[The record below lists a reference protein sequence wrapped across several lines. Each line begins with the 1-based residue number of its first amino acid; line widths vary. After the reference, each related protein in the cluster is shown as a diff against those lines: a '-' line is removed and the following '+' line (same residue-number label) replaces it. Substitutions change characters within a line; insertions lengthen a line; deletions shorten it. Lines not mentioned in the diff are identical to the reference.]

1 MKMNNLN
8 SFDIASYDIE
18 LEYIS
23 NIAPIKKKII
33 KLNKNHET
41 KSLKSHKDFLAKEK
55 KSKEKL
61 QLLVEKAIIKDQ
73 RIEKA
78 VENKLIKLRSK
89 DQRFKNDFNIYK
101 ITETE
106 IVDSKIADVK
116 QVIQELKVGEM
127 ADIKAVQQKYQEN
140 VKSYIEK
147 LEIYTNNYENNHK
160 IHIDQIE
167 KYSKLLNAKLIEI
180 DSVKSLLDTEI
191 ALKLDKYIEIK
202 KAENA
207 QSETK
212 LHETEISLNNEI
224 QKIKKDS
231 NIKVKGI
238 RDNVEI
244 LQKKYETRFTK
255 YISKIEQQI
264 KFIKS
269 EFEDRKIIIDKD
281 LQVNLNKLNNIEE
294 ETQKNKSKNSRK
306 TIKMKIDL
314 FNLRAYTSKKYEE
327 SVLNERILLLE
338 NEIDLLRTTLVNEI
352 SNLEK
357 LEIFLLNDQVEIKDT
372 GDYFKNINIKTKT
385 ELNVFERANNDYL
398 VQHEH
403 LKTEFIRKYT
413 DLFDGFKQ
421 SLLSLNK
428 SSIEQLT
435 VINQEIDEI
444 NKYLD
449 TSEPLKEIEVNKLRE
464 NIEVTEIKERYN
476 IKYAKQEY
484 EINILNNELQTRI
497 LIKETNMKSLMSENN
512 KEITNVKNKEILDK
526 AIEKAKLKYNKAT
539 EIYKLRLNSTK
550 LEGNVLE
557 SDYETKLEILDFEKE
572 IVRFEVQKDD
582 ILLSK
587 KLNNDIKNIETETNY
602 KIEVINKRL
611 EEDLLKQ
618 DEQVSRLVYE
628 KDTFSSNV
636 DLAIS
641 KETIEVNK
649 KKDNVINEANIKYSN
664 IDIALERETKELS
677 LNVLKSE
684 SIINERINK
693 LNTNNSIYSDFINKN
708 TKKLFEESLTVNQI
722 KEFVSSNMLIHE
734 ETSKYINNL
743 YNSLKEALSFMKEL
757 EKRSILNRIAS
768 SIDQNRIKKLKKQLT
783 KNELELKKQLNILD
797 SSKTE
802 KILILKNKINSNI
815 SKFSKQK
822 TDDIEILREII
833 INIYDST
840 FTSLKILQKNILD
853 EITVLYSPLTKTN
866 KAIISNAETNAK
878 KAKKLVN
885 DEKMQKLKQ
894 LNEFLTINIEKHEEE
909 RRVNLEKLEIQI
921 NDFKDKISQMSQKS
935 TDEINEIKDKSNKLI
950 TIKKEQLRLIEDSEE
965 KEIIKQI
972 ELLDIRKSDL
982 EKVYKT
988 TLEQLHKKDQEAKK
1002 IYAYEE
1008 KIYNIALETA
1018 NSRFNDANVKSENV
1032 NFSNIN
1038 ENNKKIKTLKSDSE
1052 NYLKLLNQRL
1062 LDKTKHFENN
1072 IYTIHPK
1079 SEESIGIAQKAI
1091 EEEIL
1096 IKTKRLQFLTE
1107 THANITQSLE
1117 NNLYTAF
1124 QEGYEQLIYNLNT
1137 YLEKYKVIGDNYRS
1151 LLDSSNV
1158 IISENNIA
1166 FANAL
1171 FELGSKKH
1179 EIVKRNLIQINT
1191 KIT

>member
-1 MKMNNLN
+1 MNNLN

-264 KFIKS
+264 EFIKS